1 MARLVDKQMKFQS
14 AKAVKAYLRSRG
26 IPESTV
32 RGISSALIDDAIR
45 QSDSLLIAR
54 FFTAFAL
61 ALREE
66 GWGAERITRMLQRTD
81 KQMGRVTS
89 GESTWRDLIDELREQ
104 TGLIVNCD
112 PEWSEGEIPE
122 EYKEVH

>member
-1 MARLVDKQMKFQS
+1 MAKLVDKRMKFQS

-89 GESTWRDLIDELREQ
+89 GESTWRDLIDELRDQ
-104 TGLIVNCD
+104 TGLIVNCN
-112 PEWSEGEIPE
+112 PEWSESDLPE

>member
-1 MARLVDKQMKFQS
+1 MKLNDKQMRFSS

-26 IPESTV
+26 IPEGTV
-32 RGISSALIDDAIR
+32 RGISAALIDDAIT

-66 GWGAERITRMLQRTD
+66 GWGAERITRMLRRTD
-81 KQMGRVTS
+81 EQMGRVTS
-89 GESTWRDLIDELREQ
+89 GECTWKDLIDELADK
-104 TGLIVNCD
+104 TGLMVNCN
-112 PEWSEGEIPE
+112 PEWSESELPE
-122 EYKEVH
+122 KYKEVN

>member
-89 GESTWRDLIDELREQ
+89 GDCTWRDLINELREQ
-104 TGLIVNCD
+104 TGLIENCD
-112 PEWSEGEIPE
+112 PEWSESDLPE
-122 EYKEVH
+122 EYKEVT

>member
-66 GWGAERITRMLQRTD
+66 GWGAERIPRMLQRTD

-89 GESTWRDLIDELREQ
+89 GDCTWRDLINELREQ
-104 TGLIVNCD
+104 TGLIENCD
-112 PEWSEGEIPE
+112 PEWSESDLPE
-122 EYKEVH
+122 EYKEVT

>member
-1 MARLVDKQMKFQS
+1 MTLNDKQMKFQS
-14 AKAVKAYLRSRG
+14 TKAVKAYLRSRG

-32 RGISSALIDDAIR
+32 RGISAALIDDAIR

-81 KQMGRVTS
+81 RQMGRVTS
-89 GESTWRDLIDELREQ
+89 GDCTWRDLINELREQ

-112 PEWSEGEIPE
+112 PEWSEGEIPD

>member
-1 MARLVDKQMKFQS
+1 MKLSDKQIRFGS

-32 RGISSALIDDAIR
+32 RGISAALIDDAIR
-45 QSDSLLIAR
+45 QSDSLLVAR

-89 GESTWRDLIDELREQ
+89 GDCTWRDLINELREQ

-122 EYKEVH
+122 EYKEVN

>member
-1 MARLVDKQMKFQS
+1 MRLNDKQMRFGS

-32 RGISSALIDDAIR
+32 RGISAALIDDAIR

-54 FFTAFAL
+54 FFTDFAL

-89 GESTWRDLIDELREQ
+89 GDCTWRDLINELREQ

>member
-1 MARLVDKQMKFQS
+1 MKLNDKQMRFQS

-32 RGISSALIDDAIR
+32 RDISATLIDDAIR

-89 GESTWRDLIDELREQ
+89 GDCTWRDLINELREQ

-112 PEWSEGEIPE
+112 PEWSEGEIPD

>member
-1 MARLVDKQMKFQS
+1 MKLNDKQMRFQS
-14 AKAVKAYLRSRG
+14 TKAVKAYLRSRG

-45 QSDSLLIAR
+45 QSDSLLVAR

-81 KQMGRVTS
+81 KQMGRITS
-89 GESTWRDLIDELREQ
+89 GDCTWRDLINELREQ

>member
-1 MARLVDKQMKFQS
+1 MKLNDKQMRFQS

-32 RGISSALIDDAIR
+32 RDISATLIDDAIR

-66 GWGAERITRMLQRTD
+66 GWGAERLTRMLQRTD

-89 GESTWRDLIDELREQ
+89 GDCKWRDLIDELREQ

-112 PEWSEGEIPE
+112 PEWSEGEIPDE
-122 EYKEVH
+122 FREVH

>member
-1 MARLVDKQMKFQS
+1 MTLNDKQMRFSS

-26 IPESTV
+26 IPENTV
-32 RGISSALIDDAIR
+32 RGISAALIDDAIR

-89 GESTWRDLIDELREQ
+89 GDCTWRDLINELREQ

-112 PEWSEGEIPE
+112 PEWSEGEIPD

>member
-1 MARLVDKQMKFQS
+1 MAKLVEKKQTFPS
-14 AKAVKAYLRSRG
+14 AGAVKMFLRRKG
-26 IPESTV
+26 IPESVV
-32 RGISSALIDDAIR
+32 RELTSTLIDEAIR

-66 GWGAERITRMLQRTD
+66 GWGPDRITRMLQRTD
-81 KQMGRVTS
+81 KQMGRVSS
-89 GESTWRDLIDELREQ
+89 GEASWNDLMTELREK
-104 TGLIVNCD
+104 TGLVINCD
-112 PEWSEGEIPE
+112 PEWSETELPD

>member
-1 MARLVDKQMKFQS
+1 MKLNEKQMRFGS

-32 RGISSALIDDAIR
+32 RGISAALIDDAIR

-89 GESTWRDLIDELREQ
+89 GDCTWRDLINELREQ

-112 PEWSEGEIPE
+112 PEWSEGEIPD

>member
-1 MARLVDKQMKFQS
+1 MKLNDKQMRFQS

-32 RGISSALIDDAIR
+32 RDISATLIDDAIR

-89 GESTWRDLIDELREQ
+89 GDCTWRDLIDELREQ

-112 PEWSEGEIPE
+112 PEWSEGEIPDE
-122 EYKEVH
+122 FREVH

>member
-1 MARLVDKQMKFQS
+1 MKLNDKQMRFGS

-32 RGISSALIDDAIR
+32 RGISAALIDDAIR

-89 GESTWRDLIDELREQ
+89 GDCTWRDLINELREQ

>member
-1 MARLVDKQMKFQS
+1 MAKLVEKKQTFPS
-14 AKAVKAYLRSRG
+14 AGAVKMFLRRKG
-26 IPESTV
+26 IPESVV
-32 RGISSALIDDAIR
+32 RELTSTLIDEAIR

-81 KQMGRVTS
+81 KQMGRVSS
-89 GESTWRDLIDELREQ
+89 GEASWNDLMTELREK
-104 TGLIVNCD
+104 TGLVINCD
-112 PEWSEGEIPE
+112 PEWSETELPD
-122 EYKEVH
+122 EYKEVK

>member
-1 MARLVDKQMKFQS
+1 MKLNDKQMRFGS

-89 GESTWRDLIDELREQ
+89 GDCTWRDLINELREQ

>member
-1 MARLVDKQMKFQS
+1 MKKLSDKQMRFQS

-26 IPESTV
+26 IPESAV

-89 GESTWRDLIDELREQ
+89 GDCTWRDLINELREQ
-104 TGLIVNCD
+104 TGLVVNCD
-112 PEWSEGEIPE
+112 PEWSEGELPE

>member
-1 MARLVDKQMKFQS
+1 MRFGS

-89 GESTWRDLIDELREQ
+89 GDCTWRDLINELREQ
-104 TGLIVNCD
+104 AGLIVNCD
-112 PEWSEGEIPE
+112 PEWSEGEIPD

>member
-1 MARLVDKQMKFQS
+1 MMKLNDKQIRFGS

-45 QSDSLLIAR
+45 QSDSLLVAR

-89 GESTWRDLIDELREQ
+89 GENTWRDLINELREQ

-112 PEWSEGEIPE
+112 PEWSEGEIPD

>member
-1 MARLVDKQMKFQS
+1 MKLNDKQMRFSS

-32 RGISSALIDDAIR
+32 RDISATLIDDAIR

-89 GESTWRDLIDELREQ
+89 GDCTWRDLIDELREQ

-112 PEWSEGEIPE
+112 PEWSEGEIPD

>member
-1 MARLVDKQMKFQS
+1 MRLNDKQMRFGS

-26 IPESTV
+26 IPESVV
-32 RGISSALIDDAIR
+32 RELTSTLIDEAIR

-66 GWGAERITRMLQRTD
+66 GWGPDRITRMLQRTD
-81 KQMGRVTS
+81 KQMGRVSS
-89 GESTWRDLIDELREQ
+89 GEASWNDLMTELREK
-104 TGLIVNCD
+104 TGLVINCD
-112 PEWSEGEIPE
+112 PEWSETELPD
-122 EYKEVH
+122 EYKEVK

>member
-1 MARLVDKQMKFQS
+1 MAKLVEKKQTFPS
-14 AKAVKAYLRSRG
+14 AGAVKMFLRRKG
-26 IPESTV
+26 IPESVV
-32 RGISSALIDDAIR
+32 RELTSTLIDEAIR

-89 GESTWRDLIDELREQ
+89 GDCTWRDLINELREQ

-112 PEWSEGEIPE
+112 PEWSETELPD
-122 EYKEVH
+122 EYKEVR

>member
-1 MARLVDKQMKFQS
+1 MTLNDKQMKFQS
-14 AKAVKAYLRSRG
+14 TKAVKAYLRSRG

-32 RGISSALIDDAIR
+32 RGISAALIDDAIR

-89 GESTWRDLIDELREQ
+89 GDCTWRDLINELREQ

-112 PEWSEGEIPE
+112 PEWSETELPD

>member
-1 MARLVDKQMKFQS
+1 MKLNEKQMRFGS

-89 GESTWRDLIDELREQ
+89 GESTWRDLINELREQ
-104 TGLIVNCD
+104 TGLIVNCNPD
-112 PEWSEGEIPE
+112 WSESDLPE
-122 EYKEVH
+122 EYKEVT

>member
-1 MARLVDKQMKFQS
+1 MNLNDKQMRFSS

-26 IPESTV
+26 IPEGAV

-81 KQMGRVTS
+81 KQMGRVSS
-89 GESTWRDLIDELREQ
+89 GEASWNDLMTELREK
-104 TGLIVNCD
+104 TGLVINCD
-112 PEWSEGEIPE
+112 PEWSETELPD

>member
-1 MARLVDKQMKFQS
+1 MKLNDKQMRFSS

-61 ALREE
+61 ALRED

-89 GESTWRDLIDELREQ
+89 GDCTWRDLINELREQ

-112 PEWSEGEIPE
+112 PEWSEGEIPD
-122 EYKEVH
+122 EYKEVT

>member
-1 MARLVDKQMKFQS
+1 MAKSIEFKS

-32 RGISSALIDDAIR
+32 RGISAALIDDAIR

-81 KQMGRVTS
+81 KQMGRVSS
-89 GESTWRDLIDELREQ
+89 GESTWRDLINELRDQ

>member
-1 MARLVDKQMKFQS
+1 MAKLFDKKQTFPS
-14 AKAVKAYLRSRG
+14 AGAVKMFLRRKG
-26 IPESTV
+26 IPESVV
-32 RGISSALIDDAIR
+32 RELTSTLIDEAIR

-89 GESTWRDLIDELREQ
+89 GECSWHEMIEELKEK
-104 TGLIVNCD
+104 TGLMVNCD
-112 PEWSEGEIPE
+112 PEWSESDLPT
-122 EYKEVH
+122 EYEVK